1 VRLFSR
7 NVVRRLRTVGL
18 ALAALSAIPVG
29 LSVTGC
35 GHKAAAVVYC
45 NASDTGPVAG
55 QVANIS
61 LSPTLATTGLSLNYQ
76 QIGQGLS
83 ASATDCKGA
92 SVSVSRYT
100 YATSNMAL
108 VDINPS
114 TGATCAGIWNRNT
127 GGGIADYTVCNPY
140 LVTPTP
146 AATKA
151 VTLTG
156 SPYTYTVTGPGALS
170 ITGGTVSSIA
180 ITDSGTTTVEQ
191 TITTPTTNATSGIFA
206 VETGDT
212 VVITYTA
219 APTVNFVPSGAVAY
233 VTASAEGATSNAVAV
248 YIHPVVTGIVLGPAS
263 TTCTTDPGTDC
274 CPNNTV
280 GTTVTA
286 SPYTGSACISQGKTG
301 QLIARIYQGSTT
313 AAANNITCQVG
324 HVSFSPLTSS
334 IVSIDENGIVTA
346 NLPGSTLITAN
357 VSNSSSATQA
367 GFFSTCP
374 AKNITLTNPSGT
386 GNPVSVNVN
395 TLQPLTAVVTDTN
408 GVTLNGLTLEYNSTS
423 PQTIP
428 ATTGS
433 VTPAYPGTANITATC
448 LPSSCNPAPFS
459 QIGLYGNGQPIT
471 SNSITVKAVGTASD
485 VIYMGSTSSQYV
497 LPHDFTTGQNSSLVK
512 LPYLPNSMVITQDG
526 SEIYLGST
534 QGLMS
539 IATAT
544 NTVGTVNESVPGK
557 VLSVSPDGTTVV
569 ITDPTRQTVSLYT
582 ASSSAV
588 SSSYGGT
595 ATSAKWSPDS
605 STVYVTLASVTN
617 GTNTILTHTTA
628 NNWQAT
634 PITGGA
640 DANYADVAVMVP
652 SVGAFFAGATGSLAT
667 EARSYCPAGTISTA
681 TTPVTV
687 TNNFAP
693 LAAVVTTPTDKVAA
707 TTDGLHILGATVQN
721 GTQLADI
728 NLSADVP
735 TGTSVATEN
744 AMCPVAGQPAVA
756 FTTNFTTSSLASIK
770 ATAINGVFPAAN
782 SAVSFVTYTGTSGLL
797 PEYIPAATGA
807 GTLKFLTLGNGATA
821 ASAPVSGAFSTDGL
835 SFFTGTSGDDQ
846 LHIFTISGTT
856 ATESS
861 VITPSLPLYTG
872 QTDTGINLLAQKPKK
887 TLN

>member
-1 VRLFSR
+1 
-7 NVVRRLRTVGL
+7 VGL

-29 LSVTGC
+29 LSITGC

-55 QVANIS
+55 QIANIS
-61 LSPTLATTGLSLNYQ
+61 ISPTLATTGLSLNYQ

-92 SVSVSRYT
+92 SVSVSKYT
-100 YATSNMAL
+100 YATSNMSL

-140 LVTPTP
+140 LVPPTP
-146 AATKA
+146 APTKA
-151 VTLTG
+151 VALTG
-156 SPYTYTVTGPGALS
+156 SPFTYTATGPGALS

-180 ITDSGTTTVEQ
+180 VTDAGVTTVQQ
-191 TITTPTTNATSGIFA
+191 TITTPAANATSGIFA
-206 VETGDT
+206 VQTGDT

-233 VTASAEGATSNAVAV
+233 VTASADGATSNAIAV
-248 YIHPVVTGIVLGPAS
+248 YIHPVVTSIVLGPAS

-286 SPYTGSACISQGKTG
+286 SPYAGSACISQGTTG
-301 QLIARIYQGSTT
+301 QLIARIYANGGTT
-313 AAANNITCQVG
+313 AADNVTCQVG
-324 HVSFSPLTSS
+324 HVSFAPLTSS
-334 IVSIDENGIVTA
+334 IVSIDENGIATA
-346 NLPGSTLITAN
+346 NLPGSTLVTAN
-357 VSNSSSATQA
+357 VSNSSTGTQA

-374 AKNITLTNPSGT
+374 AKTITLTNPSGT

-395 TLQPLTAVVTDTN
+395 TLQPLTAVVKDTN

-459 QIGLYGNGQPIT
+459 QIGLYGNGQPLT
-471 SNSITVKAVGTASD
+471 SNSITINAVGTASD

-497 LPHDFTTGQNSSLVK
+497 LPHDFTTGQNSSLIK

-526 SEIYLGST
+526 SSIYLGST

-544 NTVGTVNESVPGK
+544 NTQGSVNESVPGK
-557 VLSVSPDGTTVV
+557 VLAVSPDGTTVV
-569 ITDPTRQTVSLYT
+569 ITDPNRQTVSLYSP
-582 ASSSAV
+582 SSSAV
-588 SSSYGGT
+588 TSSYGGV

-605 STVYVTLASVTN
+605 STVYVTLQSVSS
-617 GTNTILTHTTA
+617 GVNTILTHTTA

-634 PITGGA
+634 PITGGS
-640 DANYADVAVMVP
+640 DANYTDVAVMVP
-652 SVGAFFAGATGSLAT
+652 SVGAFFAGSLAT
-667 EARSYCPAGTISTA
+667 EGRSYCPSGTVSAA
-681 TTPVTV
+681 TSPATV
-687 TNNFAP
+687 TNTFAP

-707 TTDGLHILGATVQN
+707 TTDSLHILGATVQN
-721 GTQLADI
+721 GEQLSDI
-728 NLSADVP
+728 NLANAL
-735 TGTSVATEN
+735 GAEN
-744 AMCPVAGQPAVA
+744 SMCPVAGVA
-756 FTTNFTTSSLASIK
+756 TVTPTYFTTNFTTSSLSSIK
-770 ATAINGVFPAAN
+770 ASAINGVIPAVN
-782 SAVSFVTYTGTSGLL
+782 SALAFVTYTGTSGLL
-797 PEYIPAATGA
+797 PEYIPATSGA

-821 ASAPVSGAFSTDGL
+821 ASAPVSGAFSTDGK
-835 SFFTGTSGDDQ
+835 SFFVGTSSDDQ

-856 ATESS
+856 ATETS